1 MGFTRHIHIV
11 SELSFMQLR
20 PAGNTLL
27 ALLLCSLLACS
38 PSTPTSSTAPA
49 TPAASQDAAAT
60 EMARLQAIAERV
72 TIIRD
77 DFGVPHIYAPTD
89 ADAVFGLL
97 YAQAEDDFARVER
110 NYIWAIGRLAEV
122 EGESALY
129 SDLRARLFMSED
141 EARAAFAA
149 APDWLQ
155 TLCNAFADG
164 LNYYLASNPQ
174 VQPRLL
180 TRFEPWMPF
189 YFFEGSIGG
198 DIEQIPLRG
207 IEAFYSDAAAIQSR
221 VPDATQ
227 SAAALNART
236 LEALLAERN
245 ALSRTI
251 FEEPAGSNGFAI
263 SGERTASGDAMLLI
277 NPHTSFFFRGEAHVV
292 SEEGLNAYGAVT
304 WGQFFIYQGFN
315 ETTGWMHT
323 TTAADFIDEFVED
336 VVRDNGELKYRYGD
350 ELRAVDV
357 AQVTLKVREGDA
369 LVERSFPV
377 YRTHHGPVT
386 HLLDEQW
393 VVTRINWNTVDALRQ
408 SWLRMKTANYTAF
421 REMMDIRT
429 NSSNN
434 TVFADAEGNIAYFHG
449 NFMPRRDTQFD
460 YLQPVDG
467 SNPATDWQDVHPVD
481 ETITLLNPPNG
492 WIQNTNST
500 PFTAA
505 GEFSPRAEDY
515 PAYMA
520 PDAQN
525 FRALHAMPLL
535 EEASQ
540 LTLDALIELA
550 YDPYLPGFEK
560 LIPGLVGAWDA
571 AAADWPAL
579 QGPIDVLRQWD
590 MTVSADSVGMT
601 LAHFYGMDTAQKI
614 PTPAG
619 LVQMDQIN
627 WLGTDSDPAERLRVF
642 SETIAQLDAAFGSW
656 NTAWG
661 EINRYQRLTGDIDH
675 VYDDA
680 APSLPVGMASSRWGA
695 LASFGARAF
704 PGTNRIYGNSG
715 NSFVAVVE
723 FGDRVRA
730 KSMLAGGQNA
740 NPDSPH
746 FDDQALRYVDRQF
759 KDVAF
764 YREDVE
770 ARAARTYNPG
780 Q

>member
-1 MGFTRHIHIV
+1 
-11 SELSFMQLR
+11 MQPR
-20 PAGNTLL
+20 PCGKTLL
-27 ALLLCSLLACS
+27 AILLLCSLLACS
-38 PSTPTSSTAPA
+38 PSAPA
-49 TPAASQDAAAT
+49 PSSEPGPAPASAVDTAAA
-60 EMARLQAIAERV
+60 ESARLQAIAERI

-77 DFGVPHIYAPTD
+77 DYGVPHIYAPTD
-89 ADAVFGLL
+89 AEAVFGLL

-129 SDLRARLFMSED
+129 SDLRARLYMSED
-141 EARAAFAA
+141 EARAAYAA
-149 APDWLQ
+149 APAWLQ
-155 TLCNAFADG
+155 SLCDAFADG

-189 YFFEGSIGG
+189 FFFEGSIGG

-207 IEAFYSDAAAIQSR
+207 IEAFYSDAEAIETR

-227 SAAALNART
+227 SAAALNAGT
-236 LEALLAERN
+236 LEALQAERN
-245 ALSRTI
+245 DLASTI

-336 VVRDNGELKYRYGD
+336 VVRDNGELKYRYGE
-350 ELRAVDV
+350 ELRALDV

-386 HLLDEQW
+386 HLLEEQW

-408 SWLRMKTANYTAF
+408 SYLRMKTANYTAF
-421 REMMDIRT
+421 LEMMDIRT

-449 NFMPRRDTQFD
+449 NFMPRRDPQFD
-460 YLQPVDG
+460 YSQPVDG

-535 EEASQ
+535 DEASQ
-540 LTLDALIELA
+540 LTLDSLIELA
-550 YDPYLPGFEK
+550 YDPYLPGFEQ
-560 LIPGLVGAWDA
+560 LIPGLVSAWDA

-579 QGPIDVLRQWD
+579 AAPIEVLRQWD
-590 MTVSADSVGMT
+590 RRVSAESVGMT

-627 WLGTDSDPAERLRVF
+627 WLGTDSDPGERLRVF
-642 SETIAQLDAAFGSW
+642 SETIAQLDSAFGSW
-656 NTAWG
+656 NTPWG

-723 FGDRVRA
+723 FGERVRA

-746 FDDQALRYVDRQF
+746 FDDQAQRYIDREF

-770 ARAARTYNPG
+770 ARAVRSYSPG
-780 Q
+780 ERQ